1 MKLAI
6 MQLRVARPVA
16 DIARSVDMYCAG
28 LGLSVLGRFE
38 DHGGFDGAMLGAR
51 GADHHF
57 EFTRYS
63 AHAVAPSPTAEDL
76 WVFYVSDDS
85 AWQER
90 CASMLSAGFRE
101 VASFNPYWSR
111 NGRTFADLDGYRVVV
126 QHAAWEARG
135 EQSPSTPPSEYAG
148 TSTGSPRDPVP

>member
-1 MKLAI
+1 MKLATV
-6 MQLRVARPVA
+6 QLRVARPVT
-16 DIARSVDMYCAG
+16 DIERSVDMYCAG

-38 DHGGFDGAMLGAR
+38 NHSGFDGAMLGVV

-57 EFTRYS
+57 EFTRCS
-63 AHAVAPSPTAEDL
+63 DHPAAPSPTEEDL
-76 WVFYVSDDS
+76 WVFYVPDDS

-101 VASFNPYWSR
+101 VAPINPYWGR

-126 QHAAWEARG
+126 QHAAWEVRG
-135 EQSPSTPPSEYAG
+135 G
-148 TSTGSPRDPVP
+148 